1 MVWVKGIK
9 FCPKGKDIDTC
20 PIDELI
26 MHTGYNTM
34 KIAHHDTVDPDISG
48 VYEYSH
54 GLGYAPAFIVA
65 NGLWSENSISGFV
78 GQYSSASSYE
88 APFFTDDTIFYYWT
102 ACRYFL
108 FYQGTL

>member
-9 FCPKGKDIDTC
+9 FCPKGEDIDTC
-20 PIDELI
+20 PVDKLI
-26 MHTGYNTM
+26 LHTGYNTM
-34 KIAHHDTVDPDISG
+34 KVAHHDTVLDSG
-48 VYEYSH
+48 SYNH

-65 NGLWSENSISGFV
+65 NGLFNEGSISGFA
-78 GQYSSASSYE
+78 GQFSSASSYE
-88 APFFTDDTIFYYWT
+88 APFYTDDTIFYYWT